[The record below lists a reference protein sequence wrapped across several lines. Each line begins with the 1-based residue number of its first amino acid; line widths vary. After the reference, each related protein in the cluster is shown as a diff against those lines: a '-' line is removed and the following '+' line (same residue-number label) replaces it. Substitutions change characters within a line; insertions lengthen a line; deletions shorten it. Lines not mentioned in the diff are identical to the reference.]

1 MDLYVLRHSMA
12 VERGRLPRDSDRP
25 LTEAGQKRLER
36 ATQAWDAIGVSVEL
50 VVTSPLLRAQQSATI
65 AAAALGISDRIHPE
79 RSLAPGASPAAMVRT
94 LDDYQ
99 SRADRIMLVG
109 HEPDLGRLVS
119 TLVCGNDEAGF
130 RIKKAGLLRLSIGT
144 LRAGRCATLEWQ
156 LWPRHLLKM
165 S

>member
-1 MDLYVLRHSMA
+1 MELYVLRHSMA
-12 VERGRLPRDSDRP
+12 VEHGKLPRDSDRP
-25 LTEAGQKRLER
+25 LTEAGRERLMR
-36 ATQAWDAIGVSVEL
+36 TTQAWDAVGVSAEL
-50 VVTSPLLRAQQSATI
+50 IITSPHVRAHQSATI
-65 AAAALGISDRIHPE
+65 AGEALGIADRVHPE
-79 RSLAPGASPAAMVRT
+79 RALAPGASPAAVVRT
-94 LDDYQ
+94 LDEYQ

-130 RIKKAGLLRLSIGT
+130 RIKKAGLMRLSIGT

-165 S
+165 G